1 MENDANY
8 DENDERKDKLT
19 QNYSLEYMEK
29 AIAYYDATDPNT
41 GKKKHSQ
48 KSFHPSFKNI
58 PDRRCLSHFR
68 IYISAHGTK
77 KMKLDEIDEFT
88 YAHFQ
93 KAREQL
99 LSIHNI
105 DLKRLALKKA
115 REVHDDTFVA
125 REH

>member
-1 MENDANY
+1 MMKTMKEKINCLKITLLNIWRRRLRITTQLIRTP
-8 DENDERKDKLT
+8 EKRNTVRKVFIL
-19 QNYSLEYMEK
+19 YSKTFLIE
-29 AIAYYDATDPNT
+29 DV
-41 GKKKHSQ
+41 
-48 KSFHPSFKNI
+48 FHVFVYI
-58 PDRRCLSHFR
+58 R
-68 IYISAHGTK
+68 ISAHGTK
-77 KMKLDEIDEFT
+77 KMKLEEIDEFT